1 MPDVITYLVAAMT
14 TWVPLHAHAEP
25 KEETAARYDAIAH
38 DAITVAYDESE
49 APLFGGPNGRAETAL
64 LMLSVASLESSYQKS
79 VDQGTRKGDH
89 GRSFCMMQIR
99 VGDGVTSEGWS
110 GFDSRDRSHEVF
122 PRGTAH
128 APRQLRR
135 LPQPAAGR
143 LHERLRHR
151 PLHGRR
157 GAGAAARHAG
167 ARLLGHARG
176 ADADVVGRHA
186 PRRAHARPRCCHPE
200 WSRAQGALVEEE
212 TAPR

>member
-110 GFDSRDRSHEVF
+110 GFDLVTDRTKCFRAGLHTL
-122 PRGTAH
+122 RGSFGACH
-128 APRQLRR
+128 N
-135 LPQPAAGR
+135 LPLADCMSAYATGHCMVGEERGR
-143 LHERLRHR
+143 LRVTRALDYWDT
-151 PLHGRR
+151 
-157 GAGAAARHAG
+157 HAVPT
-167 ARLLGHARG
+167 LT
-176 ADADVVGRHA
+176 
-186 PRRAHARPRCCHPE
+186 
-200 WSRAQGALVEEE
+200 S
-212 TAPR
+212 